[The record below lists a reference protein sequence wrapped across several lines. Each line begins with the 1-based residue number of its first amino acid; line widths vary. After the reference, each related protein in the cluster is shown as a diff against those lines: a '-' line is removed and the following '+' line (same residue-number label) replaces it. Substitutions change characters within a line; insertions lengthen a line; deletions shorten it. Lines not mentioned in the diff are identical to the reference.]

1 MADYTSLADGL
12 AADIA
17 AGRLK
22 PGDRLPPQRRFA
34 DEHAIAFSTAG
45 RVYAALRRRGL
56 VVGEVGRGTFVA
68 GMPVL
73 DTPRAEPHDGPIDLE
88 FNYPT
93 IPEVAG
99 HLARAMV
106 GLQRADAMA
115 GAIAPLGTRQ
125 IETARGVLARVLAT
139 PHWDPDPDALLFT
152 GSGRQSIAAALSTL
166 VPVGGRVAVEALSY
180 PMVRSI
186 AARIG
191 VSIVPVPMDADGLV
205 PQALERAH
213 RKGAISAVYVQPV
226 MHNPLGLSMGK
237 DRRAELVRTA
247 ARLGIVIVEDRVYGF
262 LSDTP
267 PLSALAPD
275 HCVIV
280 DSFSKRVS
288 PGLSVG
294 LLHVPARIR
303 ERASATVRG
312 GAWSVPPMA
321 LNLALRLAQD
331 DAVRE
336 IVARKRQ
343 EARRRQ
349 SLMARLLAPHAT
361 RADPGS
367 YHLWLELPPGWR
379 ADAFA
384 AAAARAGVAVTP
396 ASAFTMAPGHAP
408 AAVRL
413 ALGLPP
419 PDALRVAGRRLQW
432 ILGRAPDDLERT
444 E

>member
-1 MADYTSLADGL
+1 MTDYTLLADAI
-12 AADIA
+12 AADIG

-22 PGDRLPPQRRFA
+22 TGDRLPPQRRFA
-34 DEHAIAFSTAG
+34 DDHGIAFSTAG

-68 GMPVL
+68 GLPVL
-73 DTPRAEPHDGPIDLE
+73 DTPRTEPHDGPIDLE

-99 HLARAMV
+99 HLARAMA

-115 GAIAPLGTRQ
+115 GAIAPLTSRQ
-125 IETARGVLARVLAT
+125 VEAARGVLAGVLST
-139 PHWDPDPDALLFT
+139 PHWEPDPDALLFT

-191 VSIVPVPMDADGLV
+191 VSIVPVPLDANGLV

-213 RKGAISAVYVQPV
+213 RKAAISAVYVQPV
-226 MHNPLGLSMGK
+226 MHNPLGMSMGK
-237 DRRAELVRTA
+237 DRREELVRTA
-247 ARLGIVIVEDRVYGF
+247 ARLGIGVVEDRVYGF

-275 HCVIV
+275 HCVII

-294 LLHVPARIR
+294 LLHVPARLR
-303 ERASATVRG
+303 ERTSATVRG
-312 GAWSVPPMA
+312 GAWTAPPLA

-331 DAVRE
+331 DAIRE

-349 SLMARLLAPHAT
+349 SLMARMLAPHT
-361 RADPGS
+361 IQADRGS
-367 YHLWLELPPGWR
+367 YHLWLELPRGWR
-379 ADAFA
+379 AEAFA

-396 ASAFTMAPGHAP
+396 ASAFAMAPGHAP

-419 PDALRVAGRRLQW
+419 HGALREAARRLQAV
-432 ILGRAPDDLERT
+432 LAGTPDDLDIT